1 MLDLRVARIDANE
14 RVIEERPDEAI
25 RTTPEGVAVTANAAE
40 GGHGLYGYF
49 LLPKD
54 LRSSSLS
61 RRSGA
66 AIRLPLWTCT
76 PPTAFGIIR
85 S

>member
-1 MLDLRVARIDANE
+1 MLDLSVARIDANE
-14 RVIEERPDEAI
+14 RVIGERPDETI
-25 RTTPEGVAVTANAAE
+25 RATPEGVAMTANAAE
-40 GGHGLYGYF
+40 GGNGLYGHF
-49 LLPKD
+49 LVPKD

-66 AIRLPLWTCT
+66 AIRLPLWACT